1 MEKNLEFLKK
11 SLIAHRGLHNNN
23 DIPENSLLSFKRAI
37 DEKYIIELD
46 VHILK
51 DSTIVV
57 MHDNDLHRM
66 TGKNIEL
73 KNSTYEEIKNLTLIN
88 TEEKIPTI
96 EQVLNLVNGKVPII
110 IELKYD
116 TKVGLLEERLA
127 QILDEYKGEF
137 AVKSFDP
144 FSVRWFKKNRPDY
157 IRGLLIGDTYK
168 KKYEQ
173 LASKSVFV
181 RISKPDFI
189 SCSYKLA
196 DSKKIQKLRK
206 KKLALAWTIRNKE
219 TYKLVQGKFDNYI
232 CENGISGDDKK
243 WISTI

>member
-1 MEKNLEFLKK
+1 MKKNLNFLKEN
-11 SLIAHRGLHNNN
+11 LVAHRGLHNSDN
-23 DIPENSLLSFKRAI
+23 IPENSLIAFKKAV
-37 DEKYIIELD
+37 EQGYIIELD
-46 VHILK
+46 VHLLK
-51 DSTIVV
+51 DNTIVV
-57 MHDNDLHRM
+57 IHDNDLNRM

-73 KNSTYEEIKNLTLIN
+73 KNSTYNEIKDLTLLN

-96 EQVLNLVNGKVPII
+96 EQVLSLVNGKVPII

-116 TKVGLLEERLA
+116 RKAGILEEHLSK
-127 QILDEYKGEF
+127 ILDNYKGKF

-144 FSVRWFKKNRPDY
+144 LSVRWFKKNRPDY

-173 LASKSVFV
+173 LVSKSIFV
-181 RISKPDFI
+181 RISNPDFI

-196 DSKKIQKLRK
+196 NNKKIQKLRK
-206 KKLALAWTIRNKE
+206 KKLAIAWTIRNKE

-232 CENGISGDDKK
+232 CENEAIGD
-243 WISTI
+243 